1 VDVSFGSQADSLY
14 SPSGAFKPLS
24 DVCASRLI
32 PNFKAVDSDWFFHVL
47 VWAPCVQVRMPRN
60 AQNRLSH
67 KSLKLGNAGGGLYF
81 PTSDFQLI
89 LFDGAVKGLTAAFYS
104 VLEVSIPLRKLSND
118 FVWTR
123 RSLPRWIALGEV
135 HHVPGKEAVLRRV
148 LFGQAHCEAFSRVAA
163 EGRR

>member
-1 VDVSFGSQADSLY
+1 MTI
-14 SPSGAFKPLS
+14 
-24 DVCASRLI
+24 AS
-32 PNFKAVDSDWFFHVL
+32 
-47 VWAPCVQVRMPRN
+47 
-60 AQNRLSH
+60 
-67 KSLKLGNAGGGLYF
+67 

-104 VLEVSIPLRKLSND
+104 VLELSIPLRKLSND

-123 RSLPRWIALGEV
+123 RSLPWWIALAEV

>member
-1 VDVSFGSQADSLY
+1 MTF
-14 SPSGAFKPLS
+14 
-24 DVCASRLI
+24 AS
-32 PNFKAVDSDWFFHVL
+32 
-47 VWAPCVQVRMPRN
+47 
-60 AQNRLSH
+60 
-67 KSLKLGNAGGGLYF
+67 

-89 LFDGAVKGLTAAFYS
+89 LFDCAVKGLTAAFYS

>member
-1 VDVSFGSQADSLY
+1 MTI
-14 SPSGAFKPLS
+14 
-24 DVCASRLI
+24 AS
-32 PNFKAVDSDWFFHVL
+32 
-47 VWAPCVQVRMPRN
+47 
-60 AQNRLSH
+60 
-67 KSLKLGNAGGGLYF
+67 